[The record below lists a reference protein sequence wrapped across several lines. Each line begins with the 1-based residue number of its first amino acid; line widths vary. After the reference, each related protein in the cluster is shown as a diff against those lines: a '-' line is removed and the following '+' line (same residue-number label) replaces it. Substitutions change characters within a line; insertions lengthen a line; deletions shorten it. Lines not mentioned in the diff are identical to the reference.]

1 MKRVADLLERVT
13 EWIMALML
21 AVMVGLVFGNVVLR
35 YVFNSGIVAAEEIA
49 RLMFV
54 WLVFLG
60 ATVALRHQR
69 HLGLEI
75 LQSRLP
81 VKVRRACAVIAHL
94 MMLYALWLFVQG
106 SWMQLLIGME
116 TFSTVLRFPMAFYAA
131 AGFFPAIAM
140 ALTVLANLWRI
151 VTNQPGARVPGDPDT
166 MLDHP
171 DAHGPAVA
179 PPAPAA
185 GHGAGHPA
193 GHGAAAAKH

>member
-1 MKRVADLLERVT
+1 MKSVADLLERVT

-75 LQSRLP
+75 LQSRL
-81 VKVRRACAVIAHL
+81 VCAVIAHL
-94 MMLYALWLFVQG
+94 MMLYALWLFMQG
-106 SWMQLLIGME
+106 SWVQLLIGME

-166 MLDHP
+166 TLDHP
-171 DAHGPAVA
+171 ESHGPAVA
-179 PPAPAA
+179 PPAPA
-185 GHGAGHPA
+185 GHGSPA
-193 GHGAAAAKH
+193 VAKH

>member
-1 MKRVADLLERVT
+1 MKSVADLLERIT
-13 EWIMALML
+13 EWIMAAML

-35 YVFNSGIVAAEEIA
+35 YIFNSGLVAAEEIA

-75 LQSRLP
+75 LQARLP
-81 VKVRRACAVIAHL
+81 FKVRRACAVIAHL
-94 MMLYALWLFVQG
+94 MMLYALYLFVQG
-106 SWMQLLIGME
+106 SWIQLLIGME

-140 ALTVLANLWRI
+140 ALIVLANLWRI
-151 VTNQPGARVPGDPDT
+151 VTDQPGARIPGDPDT
-166 MLDHP
+166 MMDHP
-171 DAHGPAVA
+171 DSHGPAVTPPAPGSAHGPAVA
-179 PPAPAA
+179 
-185 GHGAGHPA
+185 
-193 GHGAAAAKH
+193 KR

>member
-1 MKRVADLLERVT
+1 MKSVADLLERIT
-13 EWIMALML
+13 EWIMAAML

-35 YVFNSGIVAAEEIA
+35 YIFNSGLVAAEEIA

-75 LQSRLP
+75 LQARLP
-81 VKVRRACAVIAHL
+81 FKVRRACAVIAHL
-94 MMLYALWLFVQG
+94 MMLYALYLFVQG
-106 SWMQLLIGME
+106 SWIQLLIGME

-140 ALTVLANLWRI
+140 ALIVLANLWRI
-151 VTNQPGARVPGDPDT
+151 VTGQPGARIPGDPDT

-171 DAHGPAVA
+171 ESHGPAVA
-179 PPAPAA
+179 PPAS
-185 GHGAGHPA
+185 GSHP
-193 GHGAAAAKH
+193 GAAPGPAVAKR

>member
-1 MKRVADLLERVT
+1 MKRVADLLERIT

-21 AVMVGLVFGNVVLR
+21 ALMVGLVFSNVVLR
-35 YVFNSGIVAAEEIA
+35 YIFNSGIVAAEELA

-81 VKVRRACAVIAHL
+81 VKVRRACAMIAHL
-94 MMLYALWLFVQG
+94 LMLYALWLFVQG
-106 SWMQLLIGME
+106 SWIQLLIGME

-131 AGFFPAIAM
+131 AGFFPAIVM
-140 ALTVLANLWRI
+140 ALTVAVNLWKI
-151 VTNQPGARVPGDPDT
+151 VTNQPDARVPGDPDT
-166 MLDHP
+166 MLADPH
-171 DAHGPAVA
+171 AVGPAVK
-179 PPAPAA
+179 PPAGQTAGKPAVA
-185 GHGAGHPA
+185 ER
-193 GHGAAAAKH
+193 

>member
-1 MKRVADLLERVT
+1 MKSVADLLERIT
-13 EWIMALML
+13 EWIMAAML

-35 YVFNSGIVAAEEIA
+35 YIFNSGLVAAEEIA

-75 LQSRLP
+75 LQARLP
-81 VKVRRACAVIAHL
+81 FKVRRACAVIAHL
-94 MMLYALWLFVQG
+94 MMLYALYLFVQG

-140 ALTVLANLWRI
+140 ALIVLANLWRI
-151 VTNQPGARVPGDPDT
+151 VTDQPGARIPGDPDT
-166 MLDHP
+166 MMDHP
-171 DAHGPAVA
+171 ESHGPAVA
-179 PPAPAA
+179 PPVDPAA
-185 GHGAGHPA
+185 PGSHP
-193 GHGAAAAKH
+193 GAAVAKR

>member
-1 MKRVADLLERVT
+1 MKSVADLLERIT
-13 EWIMALML
+13 EWIMAAML

-35 YVFNSGIVAAEEIA
+35 YIFNSGIVAAEEIA

-75 LQSRLP
+75 LQARLP
-81 VKVRRACAVIAHL
+81 FKVRRACAVIAHL
-94 MMLYALWLFVQG
+94 MMLYALYLFVQG
-106 SWMQLLIGME
+106 SWIQLLIGME

-140 ALTVLANLWRI
+140 ALIVLANLWRI
-151 VTNQPGARVPGDPDT
+151 VTDQPGARIPGDPDT
-166 MLDHP
+166 MMDHP
-171 DAHGPAVA
+171 DSHGPAVVPPMA
-179 PPAPAA
+179 PPAPGSAT
-185 GHGAGHPA
+185 GPA
-193 GHGAAAAKH
+193 VAKR

>member
-1 MKRVADLLERVT
+1 MKRVADLLERIT

-21 AVMVGLVFGNVVLR
+21 AIMVGLVFGNVVLR
-35 YVFNSGIVAAEEIA
+35 YIFNSGIVAAEEIA

-75 LQSRLP
+75 VQSRLP
-81 VKVRRACAVIAHL
+81 AKVRRISAVIAHL

-106 SWMQLLIGME
+106 SWIQLLIGME

-140 ALTVLANLWRI
+140 ALIVLANLVRI
-151 VTNQPGARVPGDPDT
+151 VTGQPGARIPGDPDT

-171 DAHGPAVA
+171 ESHGPAVA
-179 PPAPAA
+179 PPAPA
-185 GHGAGHPA
+185 GHSGS
-193 GHGAAAAKH
+193 AAVAKH

>member
-1 MKRVADLLERVT
+1 MKSVADLLERIT
-13 EWIMALML
+13 EWIMAAML

-35 YVFNSGIVAAEEIA
+35 YIFNSGLVAAEEIA

-75 LQSRLP
+75 LQARLP
-81 VKVRRACAVIAHL
+81 FKVRRACAVIAHL
-94 MMLYALWLFVQG
+94 MMLYALYLFVQG
-106 SWMQLLIGME
+106 SWIQLLIGME

-140 ALTVLANLWRI
+140 ALIVLANLWRI
-151 VTNQPGARVPGDPDT
+151 VTNQPGARIPGDPDT

-171 DAHGPAVA
+171 ESHGPAVA
-179 PPAPAA
+179 PPAP
-185 GHGAGHPA
+185 GSHPGSA
-193 GHGAAAAKH
+193 TGPAVAKR

>member
-1 MKRVADLLERVT
+1 MKSVADLLERIT
-13 EWIMALML
+13 EWIMAAML

-35 YVFNSGIVAAEEIA
+35 YIFNSGVVAAEEIA

-75 LQSRLP
+75 LQARLP
-81 VKVRRACAVIAHL
+81 FKVRRACAVIAHL
-94 MMLYALWLFVQG
+94 MMLYALYLFVQG
-106 SWMQLLIGME
+106 SWIQLLIGME

-140 ALTVLANLWRI
+140 ALIVLANLWRI
-151 VTNQPGARVPGDPDT
+151 VTNQPGARIPGDPDT
-166 MLDHP
+166 MMDHP
-171 DAHGPAVA
+171 ESHGPAVA
-179 PPAPAA
+179 PPVDPAA
-185 GHGAGHPA
+185 PGSHP
-193 GHGAAAAKH
+193 GAAVAKR